1 MKKRLLRLATKKVIY
16 FINHLYKMPIRKNF
30 DFKYSQYVRLK
41 INDYYYKK
49 LNDPEEDMN
58 KTTLWMELSNN
69 EILQEH
75 KVDFSQISYK
85 TLSNIL
91 KEDKRYG
98 PLPCEQVKKKH
109 LFRRGAKK
117 VGLVQLDIKVF
128 GKIQTGAGKYVNLLD
143 AIETSSRLAYGIFI
157 SKSDTETVMEAVK
170 EIVNY
175 FESFGIKIQKI
186 RTDNAMMFQHTN
198 FVQTN
203 EFNKYCQDKNIIHEF
218 IPLGEPECDGCIE
231 RFHRTLDEELVKHL
245 LRYSNILDMQ
255 KRFLKYLEYY
265 NFKRYL
271 HYNELK
277 NLPKKKQY
285 MKPIDALKFFNCYNC
300 VC

>member
-1 MKKRLLRLATKKVIY
+1 MR
-16 FINHLYKMPIRKNF
+16 F
-30 DFKYSQYVRLK
+30 
-41 INDYYYKK
+41 
-49 LNDPEEDMN
+49 
-58 KTTLWMELSNN
+58 SNN
-69 EILQEH
+69 EILTKY
-75 KVDFSQISYK
+75 KVDFSQLSYK

-98 PLPCEQVKKKH
+98 PLPREQIRKKH
-109 LFRRGAKK
+109 LFRKQPKK
-117 VGLVQLDIKVF
+117 VGLVQLDIKAF
-128 GKIQTGAGKYVNLLD
+128 GKIQTGAGRYVNLLD
-143 AIETSSRLAYGIFI
+143 AIEVSSRLAYGIFI
-157 SKSDTETVMEAVK
+157 SRSDTKTVMEAVK

-203 EFNKYCQDKNIIHEF
+203 EFNRYCQEKEIIHEF
-218 IPLGEPECDGCIE
+218 IPLSEPECDGCIE

-245 LRYSNILDMQ
+245 RKYSNILDMQ
-255 KRFLKYLEYY
+255 RRSLKYLRYY
-265 NFKRYL
+265 NFNRYL

-285 MKPIDALKFFNCYNC
+285 MKPVNALKFFNSYNFAC
-300 VC
+300 